1 MPGHQ
6 EMKKTIPLTLTVFT
20 VMLDQLIKYL
30 VVRYIP
36 VGSKAASYLGGFLTI
51 VHDRNL
57 GVAFSMGNNLSDKM
71 RVVFFT
77 VFPLIVF
84 VVFLYYYFKVED
96 FTTLQRYA
104 FTGILGGGI
113 GNIIDRVF
121 RPEGVVDF
129 ISVKFYGLFGMA
141 YFPTFN
147 VADSMI
153 VICSI
158 VFALSLL
165 RRGSTEAD

>member
-1 MPGHQ
+1 MTSNSRQ
-6 EMKKTIPLTLTVFT
+6 KIIPFLLTAATVA
-20 VMLDQLIKYL
+20 MDQLTKYL
-30 VVRYIP
+30 VVKYIP
-36 VGSKAASYLGGFLTI
+36 LGDTAAAFWGGFLRI

-57 GVAFSMGNNLSDKM
+57 GVAFSMGNNLSGRL

-77 VFPLIVF
+77 VFPVIVF
-84 VVFLYYYFKVED
+84 GLFLYYYFKVEN
-96 FTTLQRYA
+96 FTTLQRYTFA
-104 FTGILGGGI
+104 GILGGGI
-113 GNIIDRVF
+113 GNIIDRIF
-121 RPEGVVDF
+121 RLEGVVDF

-158 VFALSLL
+158 IFALSLL
-165 RRGSTEAD
+165 GKNDAEAD

>member
-1 MPGHQ
+1 MTSSLRQ
-6 EMKKTIPLTLTVFT
+6 KTIPFLLTVAT
-20 VMLDQLIKYL
+20 VAMDQLTKYL
-30 VVRYIP
+30 VVKYIP
-36 VGSKAASYLGGFLTI
+36 LGGTAAAFWGGFLRI

-57 GVAFSMGNNLSDKM
+57 GVAFSMGNNLSDRL

-77 VFPLIVF
+77 VFPVIVF
-84 VVFLYYYFKVED
+84 GLFLYYYFKVENL
-96 FTTLQRYA
+96 TTLQRYTFA
-104 FTGILGGGI
+104 GILGGGI
-113 GNIIDRVF
+113 GNIIDRIF
-121 RPEGVVDF
+121 RLEGVVDF

-158 VFALSLL
+158 IFALSLL
-165 RRGSTEAD
+165 GKSSAEAN

>member
-1 MPGHQ
+1 MRASSLQ
-6 EMKKTIPLTLTVFT
+6 KTIPFILTLATVA
-20 VMLDQLIKYL
+20 MDQLTKYL
-30 VVRYIP
+30 VVTYIP
-36 VGSKAASYLGGFLTI
+36 LGGTAVAFWGGFLRI

-57 GVAFSMGNNLSDKM
+57 GVAFSMGNNLSGRL
-71 RVVFFT
+71 RVAFFT
-77 VFPLIVF
+77 VFPVIVF
-84 VVFLYYYFKVED
+84 GLFLFYYFKVENL
-96 FTTLQRYA
+96 TTLQRYA
-104 FTGILGGGI
+104 FAGILGGGV

-158 VFALSLL
+158 IFALSLL
-165 RRGSTEAD
+165 GKGNRAVGE